1 MLRNIKK
8 NTQQKHSPDG
18 KKLGGADAASS
29 GRPLVMQVVIQIF
42 RKT

>member
-18 KKLGGADAASS
+18 KKLGGAGAASMAW
-29 GRPLVMQVVIQIF
+29 PLVMQVVILNFQ
-42 RKT
+42 R